1 MGNVIMC
8 LTIKLAT
15 KDLVA
20 KKYDFANHFLVQY
33 GVLLNF
39 DIKNSKPSY
48 LKNTMVNE
56 MIGLL
61 YAGRKCSNNQKEFRE
76 ICSIYVLGKC
86 HFN

>member
-1 MGNVIMC
+1 MC
-8 LTIKLAT
+8 LTIKLQLRIWLQKNT
-15 KDLVA
+15 ILLTTSS
-20 KKYDFANHFLVQY
+20 YNN